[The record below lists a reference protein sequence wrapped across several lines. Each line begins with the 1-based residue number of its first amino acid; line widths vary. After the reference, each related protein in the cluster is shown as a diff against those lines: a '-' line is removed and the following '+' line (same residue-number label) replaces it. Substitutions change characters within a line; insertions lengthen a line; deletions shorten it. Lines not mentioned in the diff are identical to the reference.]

1 MAASGQNISSKELN
15 HQEESQKIEQ
25 VQNMETSIAILT
37 QNLIAET
44 ETEIKGNNPKFNY
57 RMLTPGSQI

>member
-1 MAASGQNISSKELN
+1 MWNPLLP
-15 HQEESQKIEQ
+15 
-25 VQNMETSIAILT
+25 LT

-57 RMLTPGSQI
+57 QMLTPGSRA